1 MVTAAKSRDYVV
13 LCTLALLYAAAS
25 FLHFAHN
32 AEYLADY
39 PNLPASFTRAGI
51 YVAWLAAAAIG
62 AAGLALLRFGRTPA
76 GLALLGIYAALGFDG
91 LLHYTRAPIADH
103 TAGMNFTIGFEVAA
117 AAALFFFVVNAATR
131 RLLGDLLDH

>member
-1 MVTAAKSRDYVV
+1 MALDAKSRDYAV
-13 LCTLALLYAAAS
+13 LRTLTGLYAVAS

-39 PNLPASFTRAGI
+39 PNLPDSFTRAGI
-51 YVAWLAAAAIG
+51 YAAWLAVTVVG
-62 AAGLALLRFGRTPA
+62 VAGLALVRFGRTPA
-76 GLALLGIYAALGFDG
+76 GLAVLGIYAAFGFDG

-103 TAGMNFTIGFEVAA
+103 TSGMNLTIGFEVAA

-131 RLLGDLLDH
+131 R

>member
-1 MVTAAKSRDYVV
+1 MRASDFPMLY
-13 LCTLALLYAAAS
+13 TLTQLSAAAS

-39 PNLPASFTRAGI
+39 PNLPASFTRTGI
-51 YVAWLAAAAIG
+51 YAAWLAVSAVG
-62 AAGLALLRFGRTPA
+62 ASGLALVRFGRTPA

-103 TAGMNFTIGFEVAA
+103 AFGMNFTIGFEVAA
-117 AAALFFFVVNAATR
+117 AAALFFFVVNVATR
-131 RLLGDLLDH
+131 RLLGEILDH

>member
-1 MVTAAKSRDYVV
+1 MTARDFAA
-13 LCTLALLYAAAS
+13 LCTLTLLYAAAS

-39 PNLPASFTRAGI
+39 PNLPASFTRIGI
-51 YVAWLAAAAIG
+51 YAAWLAVSAVG
-62 AAGLALLRFGRTPA
+62 ASGLALVRFGRAPP
-76 GLALLGIYAALGFDG
+76 GLALLGLYAALGFDG

-131 RLLGDLLDH
+131 RLLGELLDH

>member
-1 MVTAAKSRDYVV
+1 MTVNAGSRDFAV
-13 LCTLALLYAAAS
+13 LCTLTLLYAAAS
-25 FLHFAHN
+25 LLHFAHN

-39 PNLPASFTRAGI
+39 PNLPASFTRAGV
-51 YVAWLAAAAIG
+51 YGAWLAVAAIG
-62 AAGLALLRFGRTPA
+62 AAGLALVRFGRPSA

-103 TAGMNFTIGFEVAA
+103 TTGMNATIGFEVAA

-131 RLLGDLLDH
+131 RLLGELLDP